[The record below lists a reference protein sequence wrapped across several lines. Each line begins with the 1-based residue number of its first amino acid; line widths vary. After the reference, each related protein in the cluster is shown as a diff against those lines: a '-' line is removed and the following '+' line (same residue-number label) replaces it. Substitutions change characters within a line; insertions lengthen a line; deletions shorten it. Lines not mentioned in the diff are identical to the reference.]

1 MVRREALN
9 WLKEALADFRRASR
23 SFEDGDYALST
34 FMAQQACEKAFKAA
48 YLALARSAYPKTND
62 LVLLYNGLSQ
72 YLNLPEKVVEYLP
85 EVSQYYTIARYP
97 NAGLELP
104 SESISKG
111 QASRAIRIAK
121 AVVTTIE
128 RRIKEA
134 GDP

>member
-9 WLKEALADFRRASR
+9 WLKEALADFKRASR
-23 SFEDGDYALST
+23 SFEDEDYALST

-48 YLALARSAYPKTND
+48 YLALARSTYPRTHD
-62 LVLLYNGLSQ
+62 LVVLYNGLSR
-72 YLNLPEKVVEYLP
+72 YLDLPEGVVECLP
-85 EVSQYYTIARYP
+85 EVSQYYVIARYP

-111 QASRAIRIAK
+111 QATRAIRIAEV
-121 AVVTTIE
+121 VVTTVE
-128 RRIKEA
+128 RRIREA